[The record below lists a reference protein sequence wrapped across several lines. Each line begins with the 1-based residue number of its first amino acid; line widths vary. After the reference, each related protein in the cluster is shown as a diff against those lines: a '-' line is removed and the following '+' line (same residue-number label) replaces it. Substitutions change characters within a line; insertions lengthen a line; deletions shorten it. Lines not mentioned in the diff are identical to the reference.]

1 MGQPYAS
8 FGRLAERASRLGSW
22 PGRCLAEQRELILV
36 WYPRAEHPQHP
47 IQLVLFGAIRGSDCM
62 PQSA

>member
-1 MGQPYAS
+1 M
-8 FGRLAERASRLGSW
+8 
-22 PGRCLAEQRELILV
+22 ELILV